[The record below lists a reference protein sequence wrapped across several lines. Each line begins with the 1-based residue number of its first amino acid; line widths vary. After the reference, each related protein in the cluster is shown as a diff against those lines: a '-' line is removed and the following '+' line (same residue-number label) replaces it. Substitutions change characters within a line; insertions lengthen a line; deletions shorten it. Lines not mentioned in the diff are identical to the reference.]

1 MIDTEIYKILLPLKE
16 KTIKK
21 IVNNL
26 KQQPEN
32 LNILKAAVPELNVYC
47 SFERT
52 FSTCLG
58 HALQEIASKCG
69 KNVVNIDKEEKKTLG
84 IDLRC
89 SFGEGQMKLSQNTQ
103 TGTHKKDSLNKLLE
117 TTSINK
123 TNPFFVTALGESYEF
138 LKDGVLYIGGEKF
151 WEKIEVN
158 YTNLYDTIVKV
169 IQETY
174 EDVERT
180 IIPTLRRT

>member
-1 MIDTEIYKILLPLKE
+1 MIDTNIYEIVLPLKE

-21 IVNNL
+21 ILGNL
-26 KQQPEN
+26 KNPEN

-47 SFERT
+47 SLERT
-52 FSTCLG
+52 FTTCLG
-58 HALQEIASKCG
+58 HCLQEIAATCG
-69 KNVVNIDKEEKKTLG
+69 KNVINIDKQEKKTLG

-89 SFGEGQMKLSQNTQ
+89 SFGEGQMKLGANTQ
-103 TGTHKKDSLNKLLE
+103 TGTHKKDSLNKLLQ
-117 TTSINK
+117 TTSKNK
-123 TNPFFVTALGESYEF
+123 TDPFFVTALGESYEY

-151 WEKIEVN
+151 WEKIGVN
-158 YTNLYDTIVKV
+158 YNDLYDTITKV

-174 EDVERT
+174 EEVERT